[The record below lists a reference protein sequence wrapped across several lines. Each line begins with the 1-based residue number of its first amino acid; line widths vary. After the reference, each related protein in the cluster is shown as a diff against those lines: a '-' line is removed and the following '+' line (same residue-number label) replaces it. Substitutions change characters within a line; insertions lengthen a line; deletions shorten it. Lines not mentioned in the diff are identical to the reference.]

1 MRPRQR
7 ATELLLRPRRS
18 LHLPCVRVRD
28 DPGSSPGQ
36 AGGAGRAHDDG
47 GAGKATGWK
56 HRWGPKPPPMY
67 TYDSRK
73 PDEHRLNAHGRM
85 EVTGKGHR

>member
-28 DPGSSPGQ
+28 DPGSSPEQ
-36 AGGAGRAHDDG
+36 AGGQGVLAMTAEPERPPAGNTDG
-47 GAGKATGWK
+47 GRSPHRCTLTTQENQMSTG
-56 HRWGPKPPPMY
+56 
-67 TYDSRK
+67 
-73 PDEHRLNAHGRM
+73 
-85 EVTGKGHR
+85 